1 MVIIIPTLSA
11 PQSCFEFQKRPEEM
25 FCKCEVGAD
34 VDGIVMG
41 GWSGLGTAE
50 PEGQGK
56 KGWKK
61 LEGQHHPTH
70 KLHTPIPEDLASA
83 HCWPRNPSVVQVRM
97 TGEGACS
104 HAQGLES
111 ASGVS

>member
-1 MVIIIPTLSA
+1 MGRVQIKFRGSERKKV
-11 PQSCFEFQKRPEEM
+11 QSKMGCWHHRVPKR
-25 FCKCEVGAD
+25 KRS
-34 VDGIVMG
+34 
-41 GWSGLGTAE
+41 SG
-50 PEGQGK
+50 EGQVG
-56 KGWKK
+56 KGWKR

-97 TGEGACS
+97 TEEGARS
-104 HAQGLES
+104 HPQGLES

>member
-1 MVIIIPTLSA
+1 MPTLSA
-11 PQSCFEFQKRPEEM
+11 PQSCFEFQKRTEEM

-61 LEGQHHPTH
+61 LEGQHHPTGQGKGLRGAEQAQSSRQH
-70 KLHTPIPEDLASA
+70 DYSSL
-83 HCWPRNPSVVQVRM
+83 PSKA
-97 TGEGACS
+97 TENF
-104 HAQGLES
+104 
-111 ASGVS
+111 